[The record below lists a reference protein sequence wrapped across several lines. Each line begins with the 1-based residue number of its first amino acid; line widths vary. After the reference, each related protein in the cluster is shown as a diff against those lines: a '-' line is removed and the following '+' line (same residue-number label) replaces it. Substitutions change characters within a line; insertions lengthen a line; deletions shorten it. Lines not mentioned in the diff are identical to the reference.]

1 MAWYDR
7 YDFERWFTQC
17 AAQENEMPDNAAN
30 ILKSGMQGS
39 AGSHAE
45 AEGRNRRQEMRLPCD
60 PGDVRLELDGSPEP
74 VEGHIVEV
82 SKSGFQLRLGTV
94 VPVGES
100 VRVIGANTVISGEIR
115 YCRAN
120 DEGSFDTGVAILD
133 FQPMQ

>member
-1 MAWYDR
+1 
-7 YDFERWFTQC
+7 
-17 AAQENEMPDNAAN
+17 
-30 ILKSGMQGS
+30 
-39 AGSHAE
+39 
-45 AEGRNRRQEMRLPCD
+45 
-60 PGDVRLELDGSPEP
+60 
-74 VEGHIVEV
+74 
-82 SKSGFQLRLGTV
+82 